1 MNLVDPRPAHVG
13 QGFNVH
19 IACQKLRLEACH
31 LAGGCS
37 LSFNGFATNNP
48 PHGGI
53 TAQTVG
59 IVHVVVATKTA
70 KEGLAELS
78 RHAVPPVLAG
88 AAIGENIPSGI
99 GQLKGIIK
107 LSIGEKPSVSGDLG
121 TMKFQLQSA
130 VKIDPQRELF
140 AFTRWVTGGASVL
153 RCVCH

>member
-1 MNLVDPRPAHVG
+1 TLGIIHV
-13 QGFNVH
+13 F
-19 IACQKLRLEACH
+19 
-31 LAGGCS
+31 
-37 LSFNGFATNNP
+37 
-48 PHGGI
+48 I
-53 TAQTVG
+53 TANASKQR
-59 IVHVVVATKTA
+59 
-70 KEGLAELS
+70 LAELPS
-78 RHAVPPVLAG
+78 HAVPSVLAG
-88 AAIGENIPSGI
+88 TAIGENIPSGI

>member
-1 MNLVDPRPAHVG
+1 VDA
-13 QGFNVH
+13 
-19 IACQKLRLEACH
+19 ACLY
-31 LAGGCS
+31 
-37 LSFNGFATNNP
+37 NGFATNNP
-48 PHGGI
+48 THGGI
-53 TAQTVG
+53 TCQTLG
-59 IVHVVVATKTA
+59 IIHVFITA
-70 KEGLAELS
+70 NASKQRLAELPS
-78 RHAVPPVLAG
+78 HAVPSVLAG
-88 AAIGENIPSGI
+88 TAIGENIPSGI